1 MTLSRRQDG
10 DWVSPGLQ
18 RDGTGRP
25 STLARM
31 PAHDPTAASVEN
43 SEDVEEVTAE
53 PVPDGEGPR
62 PALPAVP
69 VAGPDDRSRGLVAS
83 RTGQVVAQA
92 AAVAATGIVAG
103 AATTALV
110 RAARGRR
117 AAGRARP
124 SRRGRDDGTVGIV
137 ETRTYVVDV
146 HLLGRR

>member
-1 MTLSRRQDG
+1 
-10 DWVSPGLQ
+10 
-18 RDGTGRP
+18 
-25 STLARM
+25 M
-31 PAHDPTAASVEN
+31 PAHDPTAASVEDT
-43 SEDVEEVTAE
+43 EDVEEVTAE

-62 PALPAVP
+62 PAVPAVAAP
-69 VAGPDDRSRGLVAS
+69 APEDRSRGLVAS

-117 AAGRARP
+117 AAGRAGS
-124 SRRGRDDGTVGIV
+124 SRRGPRDGAVGIV